1 MAQPSITTVVEL
13 WRQGY
18 MRMVSYRLD
27 TTRVTVLYT
36 VEFIPGSSSEAEHIT
51 RGGGEELCG
60 WEAEWQGHRPL
71 PRHQQGDQDLQGGAT
86 L

>member
-1 MAQPSITTVVEL
+1 MAQQSITTVVEL

-18 MRMVSYRLD
+18 MRMVSYRSD
-27 TTRVTVLYT
+27 TTRVIVLYT
-36 VEFIPGSSSEAEHIT
+36 VVYIPGSSSEAEYIT

-71 PRHQQGDQDLQGGAT
+71 P
-86 L
+86 